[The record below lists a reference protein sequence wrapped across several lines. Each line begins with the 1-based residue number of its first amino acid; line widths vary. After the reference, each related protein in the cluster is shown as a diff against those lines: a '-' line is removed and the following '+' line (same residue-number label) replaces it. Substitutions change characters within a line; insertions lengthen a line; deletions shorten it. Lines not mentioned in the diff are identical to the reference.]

1 MNNIKSLMLLLL
13 IVVVMVTRMSAQQ
26 KMVDIR
32 AAIAVE
38 KSDTHKIGLY
48 KEALNY
54 YKRINL
60 DSALVMA
67 DDALKIAESIKDKY
81 ATGYLLW
88 QKGIIDR
95 EQGRLVIAKDNLDR
109 ALEIF
114 STLGD
119 RKKIAIV
126 KNELGVVE
134 GTKANYQGATK
145 YFLEA
150 LAIYEQLHDTMG
162 MGQTYLKL
170 GVVNQSLNNL
180 DQATSYFKQAFVLSR
195 KTGDTLNMAYL
206 YSDMGIVEGMKENNL
221 LSFKYFDSG
230 LALCTTEKF
239 VNIKLGL
246 LLNTGIA
253 HARTGDEPTALA
265 FFKEGLRIARER
277 SMPYDVPNLL
287 LNMALL
293 DHVVKADE
301 KLPLLNEALQKAKE
315 GGQRPLVVNIYRTLA
330 DVSYDQG
337 DYKAAYQYL
346 DTFHN
351 EEKDVFSMQKNKE
364 IANLQALYE
373 LNKSHGEM
381 AELMRQNYDRNF
393 QRNLIIVFAAII
405 LMALIAVYSSYRKTN
420 RLNEELQQQQAALAA
435 SNIVKDKIFSVI
447 GHDLR
452 APTTT
457 IIGMLHVLES
467 EDSKMSTDERRE
479 IYKMLGE
486 HSQASLETLNKLL
499 LWGSR
504 EIKGISMQQEHYKV
518 DESVQTNMKLVQ
530 ERAAEKQLRL
540 ENAMPQDTCLYADPS
555 HFDFIVRNLLFNAV
569 KYSFKGGMVKIGVH
583 SETEEHICFY
593 VSDTGMGVSE
603 QAKEQIFTLNS
614 ASKPGTDNEK
624 GTGLGLVLCRDFAE
638 MNGGK
643 IWVESQPGTETVFYF
658 TMKKGKC

>member
-1 MNNIKSLMLLLL
+1 MLVLG
-13 IVVVMVTRMSAQQ
+13 VASEVSGQQ
-26 KMVDIR
+26 DIGKIR
-32 AAIAVE
+32 AAISVAQ
-38 KSDTHKIGLY
+38 SDTHKVGLY
-48 KEALNY
+48 KAAFNY

-67 DDALKIAESIKDKY
+67 EDGLKLAEQTKDRQSAAY
-81 ATGYLLW
+81 MLW
-88 QKGIIDR
+88 QKGVIDR
-95 EQGRLVIAKDNLDR
+95 EQGRLVIATDNLDR
-109 ALEIF
+109 ALELY
-114 STLGD
+114 TLLGD
-119 RKKIAIV
+119 KKKQASV
-126 KNELGVVE
+126 KNELGIVE
-134 GTKANYQGATK
+134 GTKANFQGATK

-150 LAIYEQLHDTMG
+150 LATYEQLHDTMG

-180 DQATSYFKQAFVLSR
+180 EQAMRYFKQAFVLSR

-206 YSDMGIVEGMKENNL
+206 YSNMGIVEGIKENNQQ
-221 LSFKYFDSG
+221 SFRYFDSG

-246 LLNTGIA
+246 LLNSGIA
-253 HARTGDEPTALA
+253 HARTGDEATALG

-293 DHVVKADE
+293 DNAVSAKE
-301 KLPLLNEALQKAKE
+301 KLPLLREALQKAKE

-330 DVSYDQG
+330 DVYYDQG
-337 DYKAAYQYL
+337 DYKTAYLYQ
-346 DTFHN
+346 DTFHE

-373 LNKSHGEM
+373 LNKSHGEV
-381 AELMRQNYDRNF
+381 AELVRQNYDRNF
-393 QRNLIIVFAAII
+393 QRNVIIVVAAII
-405 LMALIAVYSSYRKTN
+405 LLALVAVYASYRKTN
-420 RLNEELQQQQAALAA
+420 RLNEELKQQQAALAA

-467 EDSKMSTDERRE
+467 EDNRMSAEERRD
-479 IYKMLGE
+479 IYKMLGD
-486 HSQASLETLNKLL
+486 HSQASLETLTKLL

-504 EIKGISMQQEHYKV
+504 EIKGISMQQEHYMV
-518 DESVQTNMKLVQ
+518 NESVLTNMKLVQ
-530 ERAAEKQLRL
+530 ERAAGKQLKL
-540 ENAMPQDTCLYADPS
+540 ENAVPQDTCIYADPS

-569 KYSFKGGMVKIGVH
+569 KYSYKGGRVEIGVH
-583 SETEEHICFY
+583 SVAEEDICFY

-603 QAKEQIFTLNS
+603 GAKEQIFTLNS

-624 GTGLGLVLCRDFAE
+624 GTGLGLVLCRNFAA
-638 MNGGK
+638 MNGGR
-643 IWVESQPGTETVFYF
+643 IWVESQPGTETVFYL
-658 TMKKGKC
+658 MVKKGKCEVINSN

>member
-1 MNNIKSLMLLLL
+1 MSFIKRAILLLFL
-13 IVVVMVTRMSAQQ
+13 VLGLVTGGSAQ
-26 KMVDIR
+26 DIAKIR
-32 AAIAVE
+32 TEISAARN
-38 KSDTHKIGLY
+38 DTHKVGLY
-48 KEALNY
+48 KNALSY

-60 DSALVMA
+60 DSALLMA
-67 DDALKIAESIKDKY
+67 EEGLKLAEQTKDKQSVAY
-81 ATGYLLW
+81 MLW

-109 ALEIF
+109 ALELYV
-114 STLGD
+114 TLGD
-119 RKKIAIV
+119 KKRTASV
-126 KNELGVVE
+126 KNELGIVE
-134 GTKANYQGATK
+134 GTKANFQGATK

-180 DQATSYFKQAFVLSR
+180 EQAMNYFKQAFALSR

-206 YSDMGIVEGMKENNL
+206 YSNMGIVEGIKENNQQ
-221 LSFKYFDSG
+221 SFRYFDSG

-253 HARTGDEPTALA
+253 HARTGDEPTALT

-287 LNMALL
+287 LNIALL
-293 DHVVKADE
+293 DKVVSAGE
-301 KLPLLNEALQKAKE
+301 KLPLLKEALQKAKE

-337 DYKAAYQYL
+337 NYRQAYLYQ
-346 DTFHN
+346 DTFHD
-351 EEKDVFSMQKNKE
+351 EEKDVFGMQKNKE

-373 LNKSHGEM
+373 LNKSHGEV
-381 AELMRQNYDRNF
+381 AELVRQNYDRNF
-393 QRNLIIVFAAII
+393 QRNVIVVVAAII
-405 LMALIAVYSSYRKTN
+405 LMALVAVYSSYRKTN
-420 RLNEELQQQQAALAA
+420 RLNEELKQQQAALAA

-457 IIGMLHVLES
+457 IIGMLHLLES
-467 EDSKMSTDERRE
+467 EDSKMSSNERRE
-479 IYKMLGE
+479 IYKMLAE
-486 HSQASLETLNKLL
+486 HSQASLETLTKLL

-504 EIKGISMQQEHYKV
+504 EIKGISMQQEHYRV
-518 DESVQTNMKLVQ
+518 SESVVTNMKLVQ
-530 ERAAEKQLRL
+530 ERAAEKQLKL
-540 ENAMPQDTCLYADPS
+540 ENAVPVDTCIYADPS
-555 HFDFIVRNLLFNAV
+555 HFDFIIRNLLFNAV
-569 KYSFKGGMVKIGVH
+569 KYSFRGGRVAVGIQ
-583 SETEEHICFY
+583 SATEEHICFY
-593 VSDTGMGVSE
+593 VSDTGMGITE
-603 QAKEQIFTLNS
+603 DAKEQIFTLNS

-638 MNGGK
+638 MNGGR
-643 IWVESQPGTETVFYF
+643 IWVESQPGTETVFYL
-658 TMKKGKC
+658 MVKKGKC